1 VVGFFIIL
9 RECGLTMV
17 NRPARMAI
25 QKSMA
30 KKFPLL
36 SYHAFASIQLLTH
49 LFTAHVFDNYEALH
63 GKYRHFPVDEL
74 RLG

>member
-1 VVGFFIIL
+1 MI
-9 RECGLTMV
+9 

-36 SYHAFASIQLLTH
+36 SYHAFASIQLLMR
-49 LFTAHVFDNYEALH
+49 LFTAHFFDNYEVRH

-74 RLG
+74 RSG